1 MHIVVNT
8 VATEAES
15 EDVLPDG
22 TRILTQVDGTLIQYN
37 TSGIVITT
45 YTNGTVLQKN
55 TDGTEITIYA
65 DGSRIQKQ
73 EDGTQMWT
81 LITGM
86 TITTHPDGSSIQHD
100 PATGITMLTRVDGV
114 VEQTNPDGII
124 IVTYPDG
131 SSEQTNPDGGRIKT
145 RPDGV
150 QEDIPALTKAPSVVI
165 TTMNT
170 SIPTTLRKSIMS
182 FENNSRIIDITIED
196 ADVDSEDFTVKDN
209 VSCTNGTV
217 KVLPG
222 ARQLEFKPPPG
233 FTGES
238 VIKYTVICDGKT
250 KEREAVVHVGKAYAQ
265 QSTLDRSFESDIDT
279 GTFGLWRV
287 EM

>member
-1 MHIVVNT
+1 MHIMVNT

-37 TSGIVITT
+37 TSGIMITT

-100 PATGITMLTRVDGV
+100 PATGITMLTRVSADSSSCLCSLV
-114 VEQTNPDGII
+114 SVSVL
-124 IVTYPDG
+124 IVIL
-131 SSEQTNPDGGRIKT
+131 NVI
-145 RPDGV
+145 
-150 QEDIPALTKAPSVVI
+150 LTP
-165 TTMNT
+165 
-170 SIPTTLRKSIMS
+170 
-182 FENNSRIIDITIED
+182 
-196 ADVDSEDFTVKDN
+196 
-209 VSCTNGTV
+209 
-217 KVLPG
+217 
-222 ARQLEFKPPPG
+222 
-233 FTGES
+233 
-238 VIKYTVICDGKT
+238 Y
-250 KEREAVVHVGKAYAQ
+250 
-265 QSTLDRSFESDIDT
+265 
-279 GTFGLWRV
+279 
-287 EM
+287 